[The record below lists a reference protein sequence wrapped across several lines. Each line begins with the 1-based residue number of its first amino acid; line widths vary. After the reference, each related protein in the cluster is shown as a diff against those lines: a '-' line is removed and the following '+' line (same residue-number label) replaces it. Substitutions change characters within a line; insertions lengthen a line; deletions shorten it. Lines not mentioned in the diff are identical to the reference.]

1 MKERLVNGYGTIPA
15 HNQAAEVAEPSDRA
29 LDDPTATVA
38 AQGTSVLRG
47 RPDAPAS
54 VRSNQFDAPTVKA
67 LAQRIAV
74 ISLVADHSL
83 RFLAGAAPRRDPD
96 RGERFLREFD
106 FRRGRRVQVLSQRN
120 TRAVDHH

>member
-54 VRSNQFDAPTVKA
+54 VRSKIN
-67 LAQRIAV
+67 
-74 ISLVADHSL
+74 SM
-83 RFLAGAAPRRDPD
+83 PR
-96 RGERFLREFD
+96 
-106 FRRGRRVQVLSQRN
+106 Q
-120 TRAVDHH
+120 